1 MAAPS
6 AELAHN
12 AVELPAAILDELGVR
27 AGDLVRL
34 RGKRRT
40 TVAVV
45 VAVKRFVCARRISLS
60 HLSHLQSLKKNS
72 SLSLSLSFVSPSE
85 SIDFSN
91 VS

>member
-45 VAVKRFVCARRISLS
+45 VAVKRCDIFFIRF
-60 HLSHLQSLKKNS
+60 
-72 SLSLSLSFVSPSE
+72 SLSLSLFRFVLTPSTHLNGKCSPYMHE
-85 SIDFSN
+85 QKK
-91 VS
+91 